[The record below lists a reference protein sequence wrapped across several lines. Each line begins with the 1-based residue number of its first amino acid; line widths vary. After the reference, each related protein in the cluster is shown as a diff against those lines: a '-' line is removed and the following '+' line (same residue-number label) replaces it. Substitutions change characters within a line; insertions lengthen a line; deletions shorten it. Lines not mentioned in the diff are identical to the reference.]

1 MMISASLAGVA
12 NRTSMA
18 ALTPLRLLVTSVMNL
33 LEGLYKSVRI
43 GMDKQQHKDI
53 IIRKSGL
60 FVQNKMEI
68 KIRKLVHIG

>member
-1 MMISASLAGVA
+1 MMISASLAGAV

-43 GMDKQQHKDI
+43 GMDKQQHTDI
-53 IIRKSGL
+53 VIRKFGL
-60 FVQNKMEI
+60 FV
-68 KIRKLVHIG
+68 